1 MGTIEKI
8 DIAEVLNQIVK
19 KACDFEKP
27 KAKVSTPTAATT
39 TTATTTTTAYR
50 KTMAEVTV
58 KDEAAIEKDV
68 DRDQV
73 LAQPVVVAEAAYPN
87 LVSIFSKNEFI
98 SNIQLKWLELQVELK
113 LN

>member
-1 MGTIEKI
+1 MEKI

-27 KAKVSTPTAATT
+27 KAKVSTPTVATT
-39 TTATTTTTAYR
+39 TATTTAYR
-50 KTMAEVTV
+50 KTITV

-68 DRDQV
+68 DRV
-73 LAQPVVVAEAAYPN
+73 LMQPVVAEAAYPN

-98 SNIQLKWLELQVELK
+98 SNIQLKWLEIYLWS

>member
-1 MGTIEKI
+1 MEKI

-68 DRDQV
+68 DRV
-73 LAQPVVVAEAAYPN
+73 LMQPVVAEAAYPN

-98 SNIQLKWLELQVELK
+98 SNFQLKWLEIYLWS

>member
-1 MGTIEKI
+1 MEKI

-39 TTATTTTTAYR
+39 TATTTTTTAYR

-58 KDEAAIEKDV
+58 KDEAAIEKGV

>member
-1 MGTIEKI
+1 MEKI

-39 TTATTTTTAYR
+39 TATTTTTTAYR

-68 DRDQV
+68 DRV
-73 LAQPVVVAEAAYPN
+73 LMQPVVAEAAYPN

-98 SNIQLKWLELQVELK
+98 SNIQLKWLEIYLWS

>member
-1 MGTIEKI
+1 MEKI

-68 DRDQV
+68 DRV
-73 LAQPVVVAEAAYPN
+73 LMQPVVAEAAYPN

-98 SNIQLKWLELQVELK
+98 SNIQLKWLEIYLWS

>member
-39 TTATTTTTAYR
+39 TTATTTTPTTTTAYC

-68 DRDQV
+68 DRV
-73 LAQPVVVAEAAYPN
+73 LMQPVVAEAAYPN

-98 SNIQLKWLELQVELK
+98 SNFQLKWLEIYLWS

>member
-1 MGTIEKI
+1 MEKI

-39 TTATTTTTAYR
+39 TTTTTTTAYR

-68 DRDQV
+68 DRV
-73 LAQPVVVAEAAYPN
+73 LLQPVVAEAAYPN

-98 SNIQLKWLELQVELK
+98 SNIQLKWLEIYLWS

>member
-50 KTMAEVTV
+50 KTITV

>member
-1 MGTIEKI
+1 MEKI

-39 TTATTTTTAYR
+39 TTTTAYR

-73 LAQPVVVAEAAYPN
+73 LALPVVVAEAAYPN

-98 SNIQLKWLELQVELK
+98 SNIQLKWLEIYLWS

>member
-1 MGTIEKI
+1 MEKI

-39 TTATTTTTAYR
+39 TTTTTTAYR
-50 KTMAEVTV
+50 KTMAEVMV

-68 DRDQV
+68 DRV
-73 LAQPVVVAEAAYPN
+73 LKQPAVAEPAYPN
-87 LVSIFSKNEFI
+87 LVSILLTKQI
-98 SNIQLKWLELQVELK
+98 C
-113 LN
+113 